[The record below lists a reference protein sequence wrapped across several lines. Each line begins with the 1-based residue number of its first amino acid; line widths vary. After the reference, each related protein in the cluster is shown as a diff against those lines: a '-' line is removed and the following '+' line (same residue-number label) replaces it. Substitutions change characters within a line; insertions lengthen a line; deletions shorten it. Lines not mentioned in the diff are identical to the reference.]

1 MVVTGGSKGLGCC
14 LAEIYAMKGA
24 GVAVLEKHGGG
35 GDEEEDGIKRY
46 KCDVGD
52 RKEVE
57 QVWRR
62 VVEEVSHGNFFSVAS
77 MARWKLAYH
86 QSVGQRH
93 FDTIAEIFPMARHLG
108 GNSDYSDQ

>member
-1 MVVTGGSKGLGCC
+1 MVITGGSKGLGRC

-52 RKEVE
+52 RQKVE

-62 VVEEVSHGNFFSVAS
+62 VVEEVSPGSFFSVAPK
-77 MARWKLAYH
+77 ARWKSAYR
-86 QSVGQRH
+86 QGVGQRQNLLVLLKMLH
-93 FDTIAEIFPMARHLG
+93 HLG
-108 GNSDYSDQ
+108 GNSDYFDQ

>member
-46 KCDVGD
+46 KCDVGV
-52 RKEVE
+52 RQEVE
-57 QVWRR
+57 QVWKR
-62 VVEEVSHGNFFSVAS
+62 VVEEVSHRKFFLIVFE
-77 MARWKLAYH
+77 ARWRL
-86 QSVGQRH
+86 
-93 FDTIAEIFPMARHLG
+93 
-108 GNSDYSDQ
+108 